1 MRLREI
7 ARALGLDCEGDGSID
22 VTGLAGLDDAGPADL
37 SFVTGPGYQKS
48 YVGSKAAAC
57 LLPVG
62 FDSLGRP
69 CLRSV
74 APYFDFARA
83 IELLLPAPRGVAPG
97 VHATAVV
104 ADDAVLAPGV
114 SVGPYSVVGPGCRI
128 GERSVI
134 HPHVTLYPDVE
145 IGSDCVLHSGVQL
158 REGTRL
164 GDRVV
169 VGNGTVIGADGF
181 GYTHAPDGRRVL
193 IPHRSPVEIGDD
205 VEIGALS
212 AIDAS
217 HPGQGRAGFA
227 QTRTRIGS
235 GTKIDNLVQ
244 VGHGCVIGE
253 NVTICAQVGLAGST
267 VVRSGVTF
275 GGQAASGGHTEVGEN
290 TLVGARGAVARSLP
304 PGSQVLGTPAMERR
318 AWGRFVAT
326 RARIPELF
334 RRVRRIEKRLG
345 LTGAED
351 PEGDDG

>member
-1 MRLREI
+1 VRLREI
-7 ARALGLDCEGDGSID
+7 ARVLGLDFEGDGSID
-22 VTGLAGLDDAGPADL
+22 ITGLAGLDDAGPSDL
-37 SFVTGPGYQKS
+37 GFVTGPRYKKS
-48 YVGSKAAAC
+48 YSGSQAAAC
-57 LLPVG
+57 LLPAG

-83 IELLLPAPRGVAPG
+83 IELLLPRPRAALPG

-104 ADDAVLAPGV
+104 ADDAELGPGV
-114 SVGPYSVVGPGCRI
+114 SVGPYSVVGAGCRI

-134 HPHVTLYPDVE
+134 HPHVTLYPAVE
-145 IGSDCVLHSGVQL
+145 IGSDCVLHSGAQL

-244 VGHGCVIGE
+244 VGHGCVLGE
-253 NVTICAQVGLAGST
+253 NVIICAQAGLAGST
-267 VVRSGVTF
+267 VIGVGVTI
-275 GGQAASGGHTEVGEN
+275 GGQSAFAGHLKVGDF
-290 TLVGARGAVARSLP
+290 SLIGSRAGVHGSVP
-304 PGSQVLGTPAMERR
+304 PGSQVLGSPAMERR
-318 AWGRFVAT
+318 AFGRFSAL

-334 RRVRRIEKRLG
+334 HRVRRLEQRLD
-345 LTGAED
+345 EE
-351 PEGDDG
+351 PEGEDG